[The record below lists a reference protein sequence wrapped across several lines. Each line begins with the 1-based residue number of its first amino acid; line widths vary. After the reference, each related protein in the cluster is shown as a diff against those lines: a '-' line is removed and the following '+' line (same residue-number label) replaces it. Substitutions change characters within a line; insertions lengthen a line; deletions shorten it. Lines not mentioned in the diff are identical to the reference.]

1 MADFDFYG
9 NILPI
14 IGAIFTALIAVIVF
28 NYIRTKKLPPT
39 DEPLVGDY
47 KILLDVGSHII
58 PFEGSV
64 HYFTKIINP
73 KHFYIIAEALSLTKN
88 IDTLRETLDKMKCY
102 YYAIRKGT
110 QKYAIISIHNPIETA
125 PFFKTEEETR
135 KKIVQ
140 ATGSIGKKEVKG
152 YKVIVM
158 DPQDLSTHTL
168 KPKEYQDLG
177 NFGDLLLTILEKAP
191 LTEEFTTEQEKNKI
205 LQGKVNDM
213 SEELGKTKDEVEMW
227 KELARKQGVKEE
239 VEGAFNIPKWIK
251 TTILYGAIFV
261 IGSGLGYL
269 GGQSSPDLAQVHPI
283 IFGFGSI
290 VAFYILKRLLG
301 K

>member
-1 MADFDFYG
+1 MADFDVYG

-14 IGAIFTALIAVIVF
+14 IGAIFIALIAVIVF

-73 KHFYIIAEALSLTKN
+73 KHFYIIGEALGLGKN
-88 IDTLRETLDKMKCY
+88 IDALIETLNKVKCY

-168 KPKEYQDLG
+168 NPKQYQELS

-191 LTEEFTTEQEKNKI
+191 LTEENSA
-205 LQGKVNDM
+205 L
-213 SEELGKTKDEVEMW
+213 
-227 KELARKQGVKEE
+227 KEE
-239 VEGAFNIPKWIK
+239 KQILENKCREFGIDVGKLRDKAERWHAEARTKESTVIEEKGIRIPSWTKLSIF
-251 TTILYGAIFV
+251 YGACFIL
-261 IGSGLGYL
+261 GSGIGYVL
-269 GGQSSPDLAQVHPI
+269 GQSNTDVAQVHPI
-283 IFGFGSI
+283 IFG
-290 VAFYILKRLLG
+290 VASVMVVYILKRLLG